1 MTYCVAIHTDA
12 GLVFL
17 ADSRTNA
24 GVDHISTFRKLTVFE
39 REGERV
45 LVLMTS
51 GNLSISQSVVSD
63 LSEGVTETEGLW
75 AARSMFEAARIVG
88 EAVRRVHAREI
99 AALRAHDVDFNISLI
114 LGGQIGG
121 ERCRLFQIYPA
132 GNFIEASE
140 AASYFQIGE
149 SKYGKPILDRVIDRR
164 TPLDDAAKCALTSMD
179 STLRSNISV
188 GLPLDLLVYEADS
201 LRVTHFSLIR
211 DQNPYFR
218 MLSSTWGERL
228 KQVFSAM
235 PNPVWGD
242 AESALSLS
250 SGTAQP
256 VRVTPAAQPAAG
268 PQPVPT
274 PAAAAAPPPAASPP
288 AIQRAAGDTPATT
301 PGQPSMPE

>member
-39 REGERV
+39 REGERM

-75 AARSMFEAARIVG
+75 AARNMFEAARIVG
-88 EAVRRVHAREI
+88 NAVRRVHERES

-149 SKYGKPILDRVIDRR
+149 SKYGKPILDRVIERR

-179 STLRSNISV
+179 SSLRYNISV

-211 DQNPYFR
+211 DRNPYFR

-242 AESALSLS
+242 AESSLSLS

-256 VRVTPAAQPAAG
+256 MRVVPAVQPA
-268 PQPVPT
+268 PVPA
-274 PAAAAAPPPAASPP
+274 PAQVAPSPAPAPTPPAAV
-288 AIQRAAGDTPATT
+288 QRAAGDPSSTT
-301 PGQPSMPE
+301 PGQPPTPE